1 MPIQAHMWDAVSM
14 LAGAKESRAA
24 IALSPLLPLLVHRA
38 LGRGVP
44 QPVRVAAMHALAA
57 CAGAEETSSDA
68 DMLRALLS
76 PEVRW
81 PAVLRAAMHAVHD
94 RGLVFCSLYW
104 SAFTSTAAI
113 ICAQLCSG
121 TGCDRTDE
129 GDLHN

>member
-1 MPIQAHMWDAVSM
+1 MWDAVSM

-68 DMLRALLS
+68 DMLRALLP

-81 PAVLRAAMHAVHD
+81 PAVLRDAMHAVHD
-94 RGLVFCSLYW
+94 RGLALRACVLQLVLECIHVN
-104 SAFTSTAAI
+104 TGEER
-113 ICAQLCSG
+113 CAVVL
-121 TGCDRTDE
+121 
-129 GDLHN
+129 GDCL